1 MYYSSILSS
10 STDWHREWQTL
21 ALQSI
26 TGGISRGTSSHK
38 WNWCSKTRQ
47 CKIIMLDEV
56 VLVYR
61 TIAQIPTKSG
71 CQKEY
76 KTIIPRVQ
84 KNLFK
89 ECWRW
94 FHSKNAKVNFFGERQ
109 RQFLLRIPKMIFS
122 QKIRDKRNIFQC
134 TERTADSGKQE
145 IVWHFIWAKIVD
157 STRGIKYQKC
167 EELAILKVFFL
178 FSPMLLL
185 CKAFSPNLNSEKEQF
200 QTYSIHNW

>member
-157 STRGIKYQKC
+157 STRGIKYQKWGIC
-167 EELAILKVFFL
+167 NSGKKI
-178 FSPMLLL
+178 LLL
-185 CKAFSPNLNSEKEQF
+185 CKAFSPDLKSE
-200 QTYSIHNW
+200 TRAI